1 MRSEPLPVWQ
11 PPATFGE
18 YRLLQPLGRGAMGEV
33 YLAHDTVLDRLVA
46 VKFIAG
52 VAPDE
57 VQRERFRTEARAIA
71 RVQHPNVV
79 GIHRVGEVKDRPYLV
94 SEFLRG
100 DSLDR
105 LARPVPWTRVLEI
118 GIGLAKGLA
127 AAHRQ
132 GVLHRDLKPANAL
145 LTEDGQV
152 KLLDFGVA
160 KLLDVAM
167 APVGPARLPEG
178 PGAVPGEGAAT
189 VDVPAVED
197 ARRTATVDVPRLEA
211 AHCPHGDAAWRLP
224 SPTGRPDTDHPA
236 NEPRAADL
244 AIAGASQGT
253 VSTDRSGADSSMRSV
268 GLAQRTAT
276 STPLPPERL
285 IGPADLLSTGRIGT
299 PLYMAPEVWRGEPA
313 TVRSD
318 LFSLG
323 VLLYEL
329 CGGPTP
335 GPLAE
340 APRRPRTFEPLDVA
354 VPGVD
359 AAFAAIL
366 SRCLAHDPFAR
377 FESADALR
385 EALESI
391 ASRGAPPV
399 IAPPRPRWLRVTRV
413 LALPGL
419 AVVILLGGDWW
430 GDRSRRMDAEQALA
444 SAAPLLKEGRTLGAR
459 IEALRTEAFTAFDT
473 DRSAEAEAAWAQALE
488 LGAKQ
493 ARRYEDASTILEAA
507 RTRVGRGTNPALDQR
522 VAEVL
527 LQRILVAERDREA
540 GVQTT
545 LTQHLEE
552 LDTRAETS
560 RKLTAPVRMELDSD
574 PPGAVIQVE
583 SFQSQPGGPPRWSE
597 PRAFDKTPMTS
608 GLTLDPGSH
617 RLTFTLPGRPPV
629 RYPVLLTRGETFQA
643 KVPIPE
649 RVPDGYVYVP
659 PGRFLYGSGDDE
671 TIRRTVVR
679 TRPLHRLTTGAFLIA
694 RHEVTYADWLTWL
707 RELPASERAARRPRG
722 TNYFGTIELRPATD
736 GTWTFHLDHEGV
748 TYQAREG
755 EPLRYQDR
763 ALRAEQDWRRFPVS
777 GISWEDARAY
787 TAWLDDTG
795 RLPHARLCSER
806 EWERAARGA
815 DGRDYPH
822 GPVLAPDDANF
833 DATYGRKPRAF
844 GPDAVG
850 SHPASDSPFGVADL
864 SGNVWE
870 WLVTDTNGTPA
881 YGGGSFYQDALTA
894 RALNHGDGE
903 PRTRFPF
910 IGMRVCASVP

>member
-1 MRSEPLPVWQ
+1 MRSEGLSPWQ

-79 GIHRVGEVKDRPYLV
+79 GIHRVGEVRDRPYLV

-105 LARPVPWTRVLEI
+105 LARPVPWERVLEI
-118 GIGLAKGLA
+118 GIGLSRGLA

-160 KLLDVAM
+160 KLLDVAVV
-167 APVGPARLPEG
+167 PVGPVLLPDFQADGAGGLLAEGSATVDLPEG
-178 PGAVPGEGAAT
+178 TGDREGPRPISTTGRSGVAEAGALRRLASANQATIDSAEDLRRSAMAA
-189 VDVPAVED
+189 PPRSED
-197 ARRTATVDVPRLEA
+197 SSQRTATVAPLAPQELPR
-211 AHCPHGDAAWRLP
+211 GP
-224 SPTGRPDTDHPA
+224 S
-236 NEPRAADL
+236 E
-244 AIAGASQGT
+244 
-253 VSTDRSGADSSMRSV
+253 
-268 GLAQRTAT
+268 
-276 STPLPPERL
+276 
-285 IGPADLLSTGRIGT
+285 LLSTGRIGT

-313 TVRSD
+313 TARSD

-323 VLLYEL
+323 VLLHEL
-329 CGGPTP
+329 CGGTTP
-335 GPLAE
+335 GPLAD
-340 APRRPRTFEPLDVA
+340 APFEPRAFAPLDAV
-354 VPGVD
+354 VPGID
-359 AAFAAIL
+359 PSFA
-366 SRCLAHDPFAR
+366 SVVMRCLAHEPSAR
-377 FESADALR
+377 FDSADSLR

-391 ASRGAPPV
+391 ASRLSVLSGDTSLAV
-399 IAPPRPRWLRVTRV
+399 PPRPRPRWVRVGRV
-413 LALPGL
+413 IALPLL
-419 AVVILLGGDWW
+419 AASIFLGSNWYGDH
-430 GDRSRRMDAEQALA
+430 SRRRDAEQALA
-444 SAAPLLKEGRTLGAR
+444 SVAAALDANRVLDVQ
-459 IEALRTEAFTAFDT
+459 IESLRAEAFSAFDS
-473 DRSAEAEAAWAQALE
+473 DRVPFAEDAWAKALS

-493 ARRYEDASTILEAA
+493 ARSYEEVTAILEAS
-507 RTRVGRGTNPALDQR
+507 RTRVGAGWNDALDQR
-522 VAEVL
+522 LADVL
-527 LQRILVAERDREA
+527 FQRILIAERDRKSEVRA
-540 GVQTT
+540 A
-545 LTQHLEE
+545 LIQHLDEV
-552 LDTRAETS
+552 DPSGTTS
-560 RKLTAPVRMELDSD
+560 NKLRAPVRMDLDSD
-574 PPGAVIQVE
+574 PPGATVQVE
-583 SFQSQPGGPPRWSE
+583 SLEPIAGEPSE
-597 PRAFDKTPMTS
+597 PWTIGTTPITS
-608 GLTLDPGSH
+608 GITLSPGSYL
-617 RLTFTLPGRPPV
+617 LTFTRPDRPPV
-629 RYPVLLTRGETFQA
+629 RYPVLLGRGGVFQA
-643 KVPIPE
+643 RVVLPE
-649 RVPDGYVYVP
+649 HVPDGYVYVP

-671 TIRRTVVR
+671 SIRRTVVR
-679 TRPLHRLTTGAFLIA
+679 TRPLHPLTTGAFLIA

-707 RELPASERAARRPRG
+707 RALPASERAARRPRG
-722 TNYFGTIELRPATD
+722 TNYFGTIELRPD
-736 GTWTFHLDHEGV
+736 PDDTWTFHLEHEGV
-748 TYQAREG
+748 AYRAREG

-763 ALRAEQDWRRFPVS
+763 EQRAEQDWRRFPVS

-787 TAWLDDTG
+787 VSWLDTTG
-795 RLPHARLCSER
+795 RLPRARLCTER

-822 GPVLAPDDANF
+822 GSTLAPDDANF

-850 SHPASDSPFGVADL
+850 SHPASDSPFGVTDQ

-870 WLVTDTNGTPA
+870 WLVTDTQGTPA

-894 RALNHGDGE
+894 RVLNHGDGE

>member
-1 MRSEPLPVWQ
+1 MKSEPLPAWR
-11 PPATFGE
+11 PPEAFGE

-46 VKFIAG
+46 VKFIAS

-100 DSLDR
+100 QSLDR
-105 LARPVPWTRVLEI
+105 LSRPVPWTRVLEL
-118 GIGLAKGLA
+118 GIGLARGLA

-167 APVGPARLPEG
+167 APVQPVRPPEG
-178 PGAVPGEGAAT
+178 PRAVPLEGEAT
-189 VDVPAVED
+189 VDVPAV
-197 ARRTATVDVPRLEA
+197 ARHAVTDVE
-211 AHCPHGDAAWRLP
+211 
-224 SPTGRPDTDHPA
+224 
-236 NEPRAADL
+236 
-244 AIAGASQGT
+244 
-253 VSTDRSGADSSMRSV
+253 
-268 GLAQRTAT
+268 QRTAT
-276 STPLPPERL
+276 SRPLPPERHP
-285 IGPADLLSTGRIGT
+285 GPSELLATGRIGT

-340 APRRPRTFEPLDVA
+340 APLRPRTFEPLDAA

-359 AAFAAIL
+359 AAFAAVL
-366 SRCLAHDPFAR
+366 ARCLAHDPLAR
-377 FESADALR
+377 IESADALR

-391 ASRGAPPV
+391 ASRRATPAL
-399 IAPPRPRWLRVTRV
+399 APPRPRWLRVTRV

-419 AVVILLGGDWW
+419 AVAILIGGNWW
-430 GDRSRRMDAEQALA
+430 SERSRRSDAEQAMA
-444 SAAPLLKEGRTLGAR
+444 SAAAIVDEGLAFESR
-459 IEALRTEAFTAFDT
+459 IEALRSQAFTAFDT
-473 DRSAEAEAAWAQALE
+473 DRFTEALPLWSQALD

-493 ARRYEDASTILEAA
+493 ARRYQDASELLEAA
-507 RTRVGRGTNPALDQR
+507 QTRVGRGTNSTLDQR

-527 LQRILVAERDREA
+527 LQRILIAERDRDSRA
-540 GVQTT
+540 RTA
-545 LTQHLEE
+545 LTQHLEG
-552 LDTRAETS
+552 LDPSGTTS
-560 RKLTAPVRMELDSD
+560 RKLTAPVRMELDSE
-574 PPGAVIQVE
+574 PPGAAIQVE
-583 SFQSQPGGPPRWSE
+583 TFESQPGGPPRWSE
-597 PRAFDKTPMTS
+597 PRAFDRTPMAS
-608 GLTLDPGSH
+608 GLTLEPGSH

-643 KVPIPE
+643 KISIPE
-649 RVPDGYVYVP
+649 HVPDGYVYVP
-659 PGRFLYGSGDDE
+659 PGRFLYGSGNDE
-671 TIRRTVVR
+671 SVRR
-679 TRPLHRLTTGAFLIA
+679 TRPIHRLATGSFLIA
-694 RHEVTYADWLTWL
+694 RHEVTYADWIAWL
-707 RELPASERAARRPRG
+707 RELPAAERDARRPRG
-722 TNYFGTIELRPATD
+722 ANYFGTIELRTVKD
-736 GTWTFHLDHEGV
+736 GTWTFHLEHEGV
-748 TYQAREG
+748 SYQAREG

-763 ALRAEQDWRRFPVS
+763 TLRAEQDWRRFPVS

-787 TAWLDDTG
+787 IAWLDATG
-795 RLPHARLCSER
+795 RVPRARLCTEL

-815 DGRDYPH
+815 DDRDYPH
-822 GPVLAPDDANF
+822 GPTLAPDDANF
-833 DATYGRKPRAF
+833 DATYGRKSRAF

-870 WLVTDTNGTPA
+870 WLVADTNGAPA

-894 RALNHGDGE
+894 RAVNHGTGE

>member
-1 MRSEPLPVWQ
+1 MSSDPPTTWQ

-79 GIHRVGEVKDRPYLV
+79 GIHRVGEVRDRPYLV

-100 DSLDR
+100 ESLDR
-105 LARPVPWTRVLEI
+105 LARPVPWTRVREL
-118 GIGLAKGLA
+118 GVGLAKGLS

-160 KLLDVAM
+160 KLLDVAL
-167 APVGPARLPEG
+167 APIAPARQPDGLRAGSPEG
-178 PGAVPGEGAAT
+178 DAT
-189 VDVPAVED
+189 VDV
-197 ARRTATVDVPRLEA
+197 DVPVRAMSEA
-211 AHCPHGDAAWRLP
+211 GPRHPGPSTGDGTSAHAATR
-224 SPTGRPDTDHPA
+224 HIPA
-236 NEPRAADL
+236 NPLSAAD
-244 AIAGASQGT
+244 AN
-253 VSTDRSGADSSMRSV
+253 V
-268 GLAQRTAT
+268 AQRTAT
-276 STPLPPERL
+276 ASPLSPALPFGPPEL
-285 IGPADLLSTGRIGT
+285 MSTGRIGT

-329 CGGPTP
+329 CGGTTP

-340 APRRPRTFEPLDVA
+340 APLRPRSFTPLDVI

-359 AAFAAIL
+359 PSFAAVL
-366 SRCLAHDPFAR
+366 ARCLAHEPSAR
-377 FESADALR
+377 FDSAEALR
-385 EALESI
+385 EALEST
-391 ASRGAPPV
+391 APHPAQEPL
-399 IAPPRPRWLRVTRV
+399 APPRPRWLRLTRV

-419 AVVILLGGDWW
+419 AVAILIGGTWAREW
-430 GDRSRRMDAEQALA
+430 SRRTDAEQAL
-444 SAAPLLKEGRTLGAR
+444 SLAAPIVDECRAMDVQV
-459 IEALRTEAFTAFDT
+459 ESLRAEAFTAFDS
-473 DRSAEAEAAWAQALE
+473 DHMAAAEDAWARALT

-493 ARRYEDASTILEAA
+493 ARRYADASELLEAS
-507 RTRVGRGTNPALDQR
+507 RKRVGRGWNKALDAR
-522 VAEVL
+522 AAEVL
-527 LQRILVAERDREA
+527 FQRILVAERDRKPD
-540 GVQTT
+540 VQAA

-552 LDTRAETS
+552 LDPSGGATRE
-560 RKLTAPVRMELDSD
+560 LTRPVSMELDSD
-574 PPGAVIQVE
+574 PPGATVQAERVE
-583 SFQSQPGGPPRWSE
+583 ATPGPQHWSK
-597 PRAFDKTPMTS
+597 PWTFGTTPITS
-608 GLTLDPGSH
+608 GITLEPGSY
-617 RLTFTLPGRPPV
+617 RLTFTLPDRPPV
-629 RYPVLLTRGETFQA
+629 RYPVLLTRGGTFQA
-643 KVPIPE
+643 RVVLPEQVPE
-649 RVPDGYVYVP
+649 GYVYVP

-671 TIRRTVVR
+671 AIRRTIVH
-679 TRPLHRLTTGAFLIA
+679 TRPLHPLTTGAFFIA
-694 RHEVTYADWLTWL
+694 RHEVTYADWLAWL
-707 RELPASERAARRPRG
+707 RDLPAPERAARRPRG
-722 TNYFGTIELRPATD
+722 TNYFGTLELRPAPA
-736 GTWTFHLDHEGV
+736 GTWTFHLEHEGIS
-748 TYQAREG
+748 YQAREG
-755 EPLRYQDR
+755 EPLRYLDR
-763 ALRAEQDWRRFPVS
+763 ELRAEQDWRRFPVS

-787 TAWLDDTG
+787 VAWLDATG
-795 RLPHARLCSER
+795 RVPRARLCTER

-870 WLVTDTNGTPA
+870 WLVTDTAGTPA

-894 RALNHGDGE
+894 RTLNHGDGE

>member
-1 MRSEPLPVWQ
+1 M
-11 PPATFGE
+11 
-18 YRLLQPLGRGAMGEV
+18 QPLGRGAMGEV

-118 GIGLAKGLA
+118 GIGLARGLA

-167 APVGPARLPEG
+167 APVHLPEVARAAPVQG
-178 PGAVPGEGAAT
+178 DAT
-189 VDVPAVED
+189 VDVPGTAD
-197 ARRTATVDVPRLEA
+197 PRRTATIDVPRDPA
-211 AHCPHGDAAWRLP
+211 
-224 SPTGRPDTDHPA
+224 STGRSDSGA
-236 NEPRAADL
+236 SPRAMDL
-244 AIAGASQGT
+244 AN
-253 VSTDRSGADSSMRSV
+253 ADA
-268 GLAQRTAT
+268 AQRTAT

-285 IGPADLLSTGRIGT
+285 LGPADLMSTGRIGT

-340 APRRPRTFEPLDVA
+340 APLRPRVFEPLDAA

-359 AAFAAIL
+359 ASFAAVL
-366 SRCLAHDPFAR
+366 TRCLAHDPFAR

-391 ASRGAPPV
+391 ASRNAAPALP
-399 IAPPRPRWLRVTRV
+399 PPRPRWLRVTRV

-419 AVVILLGGDWW
+419 AVAVLLGGNWW
-430 GDRSRRMDAEQALA
+430 GERSRRLDAEQAMT
-444 SAAPLLKEGRTLGAR
+444 SAASLVDEGRALNDR
-459 IEALRTEAFTAFDT
+459 IEALRMEAFTAFDT
-473 DRSAEAEAAWAQALE
+473 DRSAEAETAWAQALD

-493 ARRYEDASTILEAA
+493 ARRYEDASAILEAA
-507 RTRVGRGTNPALDQR
+507 QTRVGRGSNRTLDQR
-522 VAEVL
+522 VNELL
-527 LQRILVAERDREA
+527 LQRILVAERDRDPST
-540 GVQTT
+540 QTA
-545 LTQHLEE
+545 LTEHLDA
-552 LDTRAETS
+552 LDTGAETS

-574 PPGAVIQVE
+574 PPGAVIHVE
-583 SFQSQPGGPPRWSE
+583 TFKPIPGGPPRWSE
-597 PRAFDKTPMTS
+597 PRVFDKTPMTS
-608 GLTLDPGSH
+608 GLTLEPGSH

-629 RYPVLLTRGETFQA
+629 HHPVMLTRGETFRA

-649 RVPDGYVYVP
+649 HVPDGYVHVP
-659 PGRFLYGSGDDE
+659 AGRFLYGSSDAE
-671 TIRRTVVR
+671 TIRRTVIR
-679 TRPLHRLTTGAFLIA
+679 TRPMHPLTTGAFLIA
-694 RHEVTYADWLTWL
+694 RHEVTYADWLAWL
-707 RELPASERAARRPRG
+707 RELPPSERAARRPRG

-736 GTWTFHLDHEGV
+736 GTWTFHLEHEGV
-748 TYQAREG
+748 TYRAREG

-787 TAWLDDTG
+787 TAWLDATG
-795 RLPHARLCSER
+795 RLPHARLCTER

-870 WLVTDTNGTPA
+870 WLVTDTQGTPA

-894 RALNHGDGE
+894 RAYNHGDGE

>member
-105 LARPVPWTRVLEI
+105 LSRPVPWTRVLEI
-118 GIGLAKGLA
+118 GIGLARGLA

-167 APVGPARLPEG
+167 APAGPVRLPEE
-178 PGAVPGEGAAT
+178 PRAVPVEGDAT
-189 VDVPAVED
+189 VDVPGTVAQGQAVD
-197 ARRTATVDVPRLEA
+197 DSRRTATVDFNHGASLGASPPRLVSSDT
-211 AHCPHGDAAWRLP
+211 GD
-224 SPTGRPDTDHPA
+224 SQRPA
-236 NEPRAADL
+236 E
-244 AIAGASQGT
+244 
-253 VSTDRSGADSSMRSV
+253 V
-268 GLAQRTAT
+268 AQRTAT

-285 IGPADLLSTGRIGT
+285 LGPADLLSTGRIGT

-340 APRRPRTFEPLDVA
+340 APRRPRTFEPLDTA

-359 AAFAAIL
+359 ATFAAIL
-366 SRCLAHDPFAR
+366 ARCLAHDPFAR

-391 ASRGAPPV
+391 ASRRASPALA
-399 IAPPRPRWLRVTRV
+399 IPRPRWLRVTRV

-419 AVVILLGGDWW
+419 GVAILLGGNWW
-430 GDRSRRMDAEQALA
+430 GERSRRMDAEQAMA
-444 SAAPLLKEGRTLGAR
+444 SAAAILDEVRALDTR
-459 IEALRTEAFTAFDT
+459 IDPLRTEAFTAFDT
-473 DRSAEAEAAWAQALE
+473 DRSAEAEPLWAQALE

-493 ARRYEDASTILEAA
+493 ARRSQDASTVLEAA
-507 RTRVGRGTNPALDQR
+507 QSRVGQGTNPTLDQR
-522 VAEVL
+522 VADVL
-527 LQRILVAERDREA
+527 LQRILLAERDRDLD
-540 GVQTT
+540 VQTA
-545 LTQHLEE
+545 LTQHLAE
-552 LDTRAETS
+552 LDPSAATS

-583 SFQSQPGGPPRWSE
+583 TFESRPGGPPRWSE
-597 PRAFDKTPMTS
+597 PRTFDKTPMTA
-608 GLTLDPGSH
+608 GLTLEPGSH
-617 RLTFTLPGRPPV
+617 RLTFTLRDRPPV
-629 RYPVLLTRGETFQA
+629 QYPVMLTRGETFRA
-643 KVPIPE
+643 KVSLPE
-649 RVPDGYVYVP
+649 HVPDGYVYVP
-659 PGRFLYGSGDDE
+659 PGRFLYGSGDAE
-671 TIRRTVVR
+671 TIRRTVIR
-679 TRPLHRLTTGAFLIA
+679 TRPMHRLTTGAFFIA
-694 RHEVTYADWLTWL
+694 RHEVTYADWLAWL
-707 RELPASERAARRPRG
+707 RALPTSERAARRPRG
-722 TNYFGTIELRPATD
+722 TNYFGTIELLPGKD
-736 GTWTFHLDHEGV
+736 GIWTFHLEHEGV
-748 TYQAREG
+748 TYLAREG

-787 TAWLDDTG
+787 VAWLDATG
-795 RLPHARLCSER
+795 RLPRARLCTER

-822 GPVLAPDDANF
+822 GPTLAPDDANF

-850 SHPASDSPFGVADL
+850 AHPASDSPFGVADL

-870 WLVTDTNGTPA
+870 WLVTDTNGAAA

-894 RALNHGDGE
+894 RSLNHGDGE

>member
-1 MRSEPLPVWQ
+1 MRSEGLSPWQ

-79 GIHRVGEVKDRPYLV
+79 GIHRVGEVRDRPYLV

-105 LARPVPWTRVLEI
+105 LARPVPWERVLEI
-118 GIGLAKGLA
+118 GLGLCRGLA

-160 KLLDVAM
+160 KLLDVAVV
-167 APVGPARLPEG
+167 PVGPVLLPDFQ
-178 PGAVPGEGAAT
+178 AEGAAT
-189 VDVPAVED
+189 VGLPED
-197 ARRTATVDVPRLEA
+197 TGDRRGSRGLAT
-211 AHCPHGDAAWRLP
+211 
-224 SPTGRPDTDHPA
+224 TGRSPVA
-236 NEPRAADL
+236 E
-244 AIAGASQGT
+244 AGALRRLASATQAT
-253 VSTDRSGADSSMRSV
+253 IDSAEDPRRNATAEPSSGADV
-268 GLAQRTAT
+268 GESQRTAT
-276 STPLPPERL
+276 IAPLALPR
-285 IGPADLLSTGRIGT
+285 GPADLLSTGRIGT

-313 TVRSD
+313 TARSD

-323 VLLYEL
+323 VLLHEL
-329 CGGPTP
+329 CGGTTP
-335 GPLAE
+335 GPLAD
-340 APRRPRTFEPLDVA
+340 APLEPRTFAPLDTV
-354 VPGVD
+354 VPGID
-359 AAFAAIL
+359 PTFA
-366 SRCLAHDPFAR
+366 SVVTRCLAHEPSAR
-377 FESADALR
+377 FDSADALR

-391 ASRGAPPV
+391 SSRLTAASSDTTLTAPTRV
-399 IAPPRPRWLRVTRV
+399 RPRWVRVGRV
-413 LALPGL
+413 LVLPLL
-419 AVVILLGGDWW
+419 AASMLLGGTWY
-430 GDRSRRMDAEQALA
+430 GEHSRRRDAEQALA
-444 SAAPLLKEGRTLGAR
+444 DVAFTLDSGQVLGAQ
-459 IEALRTEAFTAFDT
+459 IESLRAEAFTAFDS
-473 DRSAEAEAAWAQALE
+473 DRVPFAEETWAKALA

-493 ARRYEDASTILEAA
+493 ARSYEEVTAILDTT
-507 RTRVGRGTNPALDQR
+507 RTRVGAGWNDALDQR
-522 VAEVL
+522 LADVL
-527 LQRILVAERDREA
+527 LQRILIAERDRKPEVRA
-540 GVQTT
+540 ALVQRLDAVDPSGV
-545 LTQHLEE
+545 
-552 LDTRAETS
+552 TS
-560 RKLTAPVRMELDSD
+560 NKLRAPVRMELDSD
-574 PPGAVIQVE
+574 PPGAVVQVE
-583 SFQSQPGGPPRWSE
+583 SLEPIAGEPSE
-597 PRAFDKTPMTS
+597 PWTFGTTPITS
-608 GLTLDPGSH
+608 GITLTPGSYL
-617 RLTFTLPGRPPV
+617 LTFTRPDRPPV
-629 RYPVLLTRGETFQA
+629 RYPVLLGRGGVFQA
-643 KVPIPE
+643 RVVLPEHVPE
-649 RVPDGYVYVP
+649 GYVYVP

-671 TIRRTVVR
+671 SIRRTVVR
-679 TRPLHRLTTGAFLIA
+679 TRPLHPLTTGAFLIA

-707 RELPASERAARRPRG
+707 RALPASERAARRPRG
-722 TNYFGTIELRPATD
+722 TNYFGTIELRPNPD
-736 GTWTFHLDHEGV
+736 DTWTFHLEHEGV
-748 TYQAREG
+748 AYHAREG

-763 ALRAEQDWRRFPVS
+763 EQRAEQDWRRFPVS

-787 TAWLDDTG
+787 VSWLDATG
-795 RLPHARLCSER
+795 RVPRARLCTER

-822 GPVLAPDDANF
+822 GSTLAPDDANF

-850 SHPASDSPFGVADL
+850 SHPASDSPFGVADQ

-870 WLVTDTNGTPA
+870 WLVTDTGGTPA

-894 RALNHGDGE
+894 RVLNHGDGE

>member
-105 LARPVPWTRVLEI
+105 LSRPVPWTRVLEI
-118 GIGLAKGLA
+118 GVGLARGLA

-167 APVGPARLPEG
+167 ASVEPVRLQEEPR
-178 PGAVPGEGAAT
+178 AVPVEGDAT
-189 VDVPAVED
+189 VDVPGTVED
-197 ARRTATVDVPRLEA
+197 SRRTATVGVN
-211 AHCPHGDAAWRLP
+211 H
-224 SPTGRPDTDHPA
+224 
-236 NEPRAADL
+236 
-244 AIAGASQGT
+244 GASPEASPPLL
-253 VSTDRSGADSSMRSV
+253 VSSDTGDSQRPAEV
-268 GLAQRTAT
+268 AQRTAT

-285 IGPADLLSTGRIGT
+285 LGPADLLSTGRIGT

-340 APRRPRTFEPLDVA
+340 APHRPRTFEPLDAA

-359 AAFAAIL
+359 ATFAAIL
-366 SRCLAHDPFAR
+366 ARCLAHDPFAR

-391 ASRGAPPV
+391 ASRRGSPTLAT
-399 IAPPRPRWLRVTRV
+399 PRPRWLRITRV
-413 LALPGL
+413 LALPGI
-419 AVVILLGGDWW
+419 AVAILLGGNWW
-430 GDRSRRMDAEQALA
+430 GERSRRMDAEQAMA
-444 SAAPLLKEGRTLGAR
+444 SAAAILDEVRALDTR
-459 IEALRTEAFTAFDT
+459 IDTLRTEAFTAFDT
-473 DRSAEAEAAWAQALE
+473 DRSAEAEPLWAQALE

-493 ARRYEDASTILEAA
+493 ARRSQDASTVLEAA
-507 RTRVGRGTNPALDQR
+507 QTRVGRGSNPTLDQR
-522 VAEVL
+522 VADVL
-527 LQRILVAERDREA
+527 LQRILLAERDRDLD
-540 GVQTT
+540 VQTA
-545 LTQHLEE
+545 LTQHLAE
-552 LDTRAETS
+552 LDPNAATS
-560 RKLTAPVRMELDSD
+560 RKLTAPVRMELDSN

-583 SFQSQPGGPPRWSE
+583 TFESRPGGPPRWSE
-597 PRAFDKTPMTS
+597 PRTFDKTPMTA

-617 RLTFTLPGRPPV
+617 RLTFTLPDRPPV
-629 RYPVLLTRGETFQA
+629 QYPVMLTRGETFRA
-643 KVPIPE
+643 KVSLPE
-649 RVPDGYVYVP
+649 HVPDGYVYVP
-659 PGRFLYGSGDDE
+659 PGRFLYGSGDAE
-671 TIRRTVVR
+671 TIRRTVIR
-679 TRPLHRLTTGAFLIA
+679 TRPMHRLTTGAFFIA
-694 RHEVTYADWLTWL
+694 RHEVTYADWLAWL
-707 RELPASERAARRPRG
+707 RALPTSERAARRPRG
-722 TNYFGTIELRPATD
+722 TNYFGTIELLPGRD
-736 GTWTFHLDHEGV
+736 GLWTFHLEHEGI
-748 TYQAREG
+748 TYLAREG

-763 ALRAEQDWRRFPVS
+763 TQRAEQDWRRFPVS

-787 TAWLDDTG
+787 VAWLDATG
-795 RLPHARLCSER
+795 RLPRARLCTER

-822 GPVLAPDDANF
+822 GPTLAPDDANF

-844 GPDAVG
+844 GPDVVG
-850 SHPASDSPFGVADL
+850 THPASDSPFGVADL

-870 WLVTDTNGTPA
+870 WLVTDTNGAAA

-894 RALNHGDGE
+894 RSLNHGDGE

>member
-1 MRSEPLPVWQ
+1 MKSEPLPAWQ
-11 PPATFGE
+11 PPEAFGE

-100 DSLDR
+100 QSLDR
-105 LARPVPWTRVLEI
+105 LPRPLPWTRVLEL
-118 GIGLAKGLA
+118 GVGLAKGLA

-167 APVGPARLPEG
+167 AVHPPEA
-178 PGAVPGEGAAT
+178 PRAVPLEGEAT
-189 VDVPAVED
+189 VDVPGTVD
-197 ARRTATVDVPRLEA
+197 TSRRTATIAVPEPSANTERSTPGSRPRTMDV
-211 AHCPHGDAAWRLP
+211 
-224 SPTGRPDTDHPA
+224 
-236 NEPRAADL
+236 
-244 AIAGASQGT
+244 
-253 VSTDRSGADSSMRSV
+253 V
-268 GLAQRTAT
+268 QRTVT
-276 STPLPPERL
+276 SLPLPPEQL
-285 IGPADLLSTGRIGT
+285 LGPAELLSTGRIGT

-340 APRRPRTFEPLDVA
+340 TPPRPRTFEPLDAA

-359 AAFAAIL
+359 AAFAAVL
-366 SRCLAHDPFAR
+366 ARCLAHDPFAR

-391 ASRGAPPV
+391 ASRRATPAL
-399 IAPPRPRWLRVTRV
+399 APPRPRWLRVTRV

-419 AVVILLGGDWW
+419 AVAILLGGDWW
-430 GDRSRRMDAEQALA
+430 GDRSRRVDAEQAMA
-444 SAAPLLKEGRTLGAR
+444 SAAAIVDEGQALDAR

-473 DRSAEAEAAWAQALE
+473 DRFTEALPLWGQALE

-493 ARRYEDASTILEAA
+493 ARRYQDASELLEAA
-507 RTRVGRGTNPALDQR
+507 RTRVGRGTNPTLDQR

-527 LQRILVAERDREA
+527 LQRILIAERDRDFRTRTA
-540 GVQTT
+540 
-545 LTQHLEE
+545 LTQHLEA
-552 LDTRAETS
+552 LDPSGTTS

-574 PPGAVIQVE
+574 PPGAAIQVE
-583 SFQSQPGGPPRWSE
+583 TFASQPGGPPRWSE
-597 PRAFDKTPMTS
+597 PRAFDTTPMTS
-608 GLTLDPGSH
+608 GLTLEPGSH

-643 KVPIPE
+643 KVSIPE
-649 RVPDGYVYVP
+649 HVPDGYVYVP
-659 PGRFLYGSGDDE
+659 PGRFLYGSGNDE
-671 TIRRTVVR
+671 SVRR
-679 TRPLHRLTTGAFLIA
+679 TRPIHQLATGAFLIA
-694 RHEVTYADWLTWL
+694 RHEVTYADWLAWL
-707 RELPASERAARRPRG
+707 RELPASERDTRRPRG
-722 TNYFGTIELRPATD
+722 TNYFGTIELRPAKD
-736 GTWTFHLDHEGV
+736 GTWTFHLEHEGV
-748 TYQAREG
+748 SYQAREG

-763 ALRAEQDWRRFPVS
+763 TLRAEQDWRRFPVS

-787 TAWLDDTG
+787 IAWLDATG
-795 RLPHARLCSER
+795 RVPRARLCTEL

-815 DGRDYPH
+815 DDRDYPH
-822 GPVLAPDDANF
+822 GPTLAPDDANF
-833 DATYGRKPRAF
+833 DATYGRKPGAF

-870 WLVTDTNGTPA
+870 WLVTDTNGAPA

-894 RALNHGDGE
+894 RAVNHGTGE

-910 IGMRVCASVP
+910 IGMRVCASVH

>member
-1 MRSEPLPVWQ
+1 MRNEPLPTWQ

-18 YRLLQPLGRGAMGEV
+18 YRLVQPLGRGAMGEV

-100 DSLDR
+100 DSLDK
-105 LARPVPWTRVLEI
+105 LARPVPWTRVLEV

-160 KLLDVAM
+160 KLLDMAT
-167 APVGPARLPEG
+167 APVVPVPEA
-178 PGAVPGEGAAT
+178 PRAVPVVGDAT
-189 VDVPAVED
+189 VDP
-197 ARRTATVDVPRLEA
+197 RRTATIDVPR
-211 AHCPHGDAAWRLP
+211 P
-224 SPTGRPDTDHPA
+224 PT
-236 NEPRAADL
+236 
-244 AIAGASQGT
+244 
-253 VSTDRSGADSSMRSV
+253 STDRSEAAI
-268 GLAQRTAT
+268 AQRTAT

-285 IGPADLLSTGRIGT
+285 LGPPDLLATGRIGT

-340 APRRPRTFEPLDVA
+340 APLRPRTFEPLDAA

-359 AAFAAIL
+359 ATFAAIL
-366 SRCLAHDPFAR
+366 ARCLAHDPFAR

-391 ASRGAPPV
+391 TSRQA
-399 IAPPRPRWLRVTRV
+399 ITPPRPRWLRVTRV

-419 AVVILLGGDWW
+419 AVAILLGGNGWNE
-430 GDRSRRMDAEQALA
+430 RARRIDAEQAM
-444 SAAPLLKEGRTLGAR
+444 AAAATLINDARALDDR
-459 IEALRTEAFTAFDT
+459 IEALRAEAFTRFDT
-473 DRSAEAEAAWAQALE
+473 DRSAEAEPLWAQALD

-493 ARRYEDASTILEAA
+493 ARQFRDASDLLEAA
-507 RTRVGRGTNPALDQR
+507 QKRVGRGANKALDQR
-522 VAEVL
+522 VADVL
-527 LQRILVAERDREA
+527 LQRILIAERDRDA
-540 GVQTT
+540 NAQKA
-545 LTQHLEE
+545 LTQHLDE
-552 LDTRAETS
+552 LDVSATTS
-560 RKLTAPVRMELDSD
+560 RKLTTPIRMELDSE
-574 PPGAVIQVE
+574 PPGAAIQVE
-583 SFQSQPGGPPRWSE
+583 TFEPQPSGPPRWSE
-597 PRAFDKTPMTS
+597 PRPFDTTPMTS

-617 RLTFTLPGRPPV
+617 RLTFSLPGRPPV
-629 RYPVLLTRGETFQA
+629 RYPVMLTRGETFQA
-643 KVPIPE
+643 KVTIPE
-649 RVPDGYVYVP
+649 HVPEGFVYVP

-671 TIRRTVVR
+671 SIRRTVIR
-679 TRPLHRLTTGAFLIA
+679 TRPMHRLTTGAFFIA

-707 RELPASERAARRPRG
+707 RELPASERNARRPRG
-722 TNYFGTIELRPATD
+722 TNYFGTIELRPARD
-736 GTWTFHLDHEGV
+736 GTWTFHLEHEGV
-748 TYQAREG
+748 AYQAREG

-763 ALRAEQDWRRFPVS
+763 TLRAEQDWRRFPVS
-777 GISWEDARAY
+777 GISWEDARAHV
-787 TAWLDDTG
+787 AWLDATG
-795 RLPHARLCSER
+795 RVPRARLCTER

-833 DATYGRKPRAF
+833 DATYGRKSRAF

-870 WLVTDTNGTPA
+870 WLATATSGKPA

-894 RALNHGDGE
+894 RAYNHGDGE

>member
-1 MRSEPLPVWQ
+1 MRSEPLPAWQ

-18 YRLLQPLGRGAMGEV
+18 YRLVRPLGRGAMGEV

-105 LARPVPWTRVLEI
+105 LARPVPWTRVREI

-167 APVGPARLPEG
+167 APVGPVLQAPRATPV
-178 PGAVPGEGAAT
+178 AGEAT
-189 VDVPAVED
+189 VDVPGPVD
-197 ARRTATVDVPRLEA
+197 PRSTATVDVP
-211 AHCPHGDAAWRLP
+211 G
-224 SPTGRPDTDHPA
+224 SPPRTGGSG
-236 NEPRAADL
+236 
-244 AIAGASQGT
+244 GASPRPLGLADAGT
-253 VSTDRSGADSSMRSV
+253 
-268 GLAQRTAT
+268 AQRTAT

-285 IGPADLLSTGRIGT
+285 LGPADLVSTGRIGT

-340 APRRPRTFEPLDVA
+340 APARHRTFEPLDAA

-359 AAFAAIL
+359 ATFAAVL
-366 SRCLAHDPFAR
+366 ARCLAHDPFAR

-385 EALESI
+385 EALESLT
-391 ASRGAPPV
+391 SRGATPV
-399 IAPPRPRWLRVTRV
+399 PAPPPRPRWLRVTRV

-419 AVVILLGGDWW
+419 AGALLLGGGWW
-430 GDRSRRMDAEQALA
+430 GERSRRIDAEQAMR
-444 SAAPLLKEGRTLGAR
+444 SAASLVDEAHALDAR
-459 IEALRTEAFTAFDT
+459 IEALRTQAFTAFDT
-473 DRSAEAEAAWAQALE
+473 DRSAEAEPLWAQALD

-493 ARRYEDASTILEAA
+493 ARRYQDASGLLEAA
-507 RTRVGRGTNPALDQR
+507 RTRVGPGTNPALDQH
-522 VAEVL
+522 VAEIL
-527 LQRILVAERDREA
+527 LQRILIAERDRDFTA
-540 GVQTT
+540 RKALT
-545 LTQHLEE
+545 LHLEA
-552 LDTRAETS
+552 LDPGATTR
-560 RKLTAPVRMELDSD
+560 RKLTAPARLELDSE
-574 PPGAVIQVE
+574 PPGATVQVE
-583 SFQSQPGGPPRWSE
+583 TLEPQPDGPPRASE
-597 PRAFDKTPMTS
+597 PRTLATTPMAP
-608 GLTLDPGSH
+608 GLTLEPGSH

-629 RYPVLLTRGETFQA
+629 RYPVLLTRGETFRA
-643 KVPIPE
+643 RVPIPE
-649 RVPDGYVYVP
+649 HVPDGYVYVP
-659 PGRFLYGSGDDE
+659 PGRFLYGSGDPE
-671 TIRRTVVR
+671 TIRRTVIR
-679 TRPLHRLTTGAFLIA
+679 TRPMHPLTTGAFLIA
-694 RHEVTYADWLTWL
+694 RHEVTYADWLAWL

-722 TNYFGTIELRPATD
+722 TNYFGTIELRPAAD
-736 GTWTFHLDHEGV
+736 GTWTFHLEHEGV

-763 ALRAEQDWRRFPVS
+763 TVRAEQDWRRFPVS

-787 TAWLDDTG
+787 TAWLDVTG
-795 RLPHARLCSER
+795 RLPRARLCTER

-864 SGNVWE
+864 AGNVWE

>member
-1 MRSEPLPVWQ
+1 MRSEPLPAWQ

-105 LARPVPWTRVLEI
+105 LARPVPWMRVLEI

-167 APVGPARLPEG
+167 APVGPVRPPEG
-178 PGAVPGEGAAT
+178 AGPLLVEGAAT
-189 VDVPAVED
+189 VDLPGVED
-197 ARRTATVDVPRLEA
+197 SRRTSTVDVPRQGA
-211 AHCPHGDAAWRLP
+211 A
-224 SPTGRPDTDHPA
+224 TGRPGT
-236 NEPRAADL
+236 AASDP
-244 AIAGASQGT
+244 
-253 VSTDRSGADSSMRSV
+253 
-268 GLAQRTAT
+268 GLALRTAT

-285 IGPADLLSTGRIGT
+285 LGPADLLATGRIGT

-340 APRRPRTFEPLDVA
+340 APRLPRSFEPLDVV
-354 VPGVD
+354 VPGAD
-359 AAFAAIL
+359 ATFAAIL
-366 SRCLAHDPFAR
+366 ARCLAHDPLAR

-391 ASRGAPPV
+391 TSRGVTPA
-399 IAPPRPRWLRVTRV
+399 IAPPRPRWLRITRV

-419 AVVILLGGDWW
+419 AVAILAGGDWW
-430 GDRSRRMDAEQALA
+430 GERSRRIDAEQAMA
-444 SAAPLLKEGRTLGAR
+444 SASAILDEGRALDTR

-473 DRSAEAEAAWAQALE
+473 DRSSEAEASWAQALE

-493 ARRYEDASTILEAA
+493 ARRYEDASTVLEAA
-507 RTRVGRGTNPALDQR
+507 QTRVGRGANLALDQR

-527 LQRILVAERDREA
+527 LQRILFAERDRES

-545 LTQHLEE
+545 LTQRLNE
-552 LDTRAETS
+552 LDPSARTS
-560 RKLTAPVRMELDSD
+560 QKLTAPVRMELDSD
-574 PPGAVIQVE
+574 PPGAVIHVE
-583 SFQSQPGGPPRWSE
+583 SFEPQPGGPPRWSE

-608 GLTLDPGSH
+608 GLTLEPGSH
-617 RLTFTLPGRPPV
+617 RLTFTLLDRPPV
-629 RYPVLLTRGETFQA
+629 HYPVMLTRGETFQA

-649 RVPDGYVYVP
+649 HVPEGYVYVP

-671 TIRRTVVR
+671 TIRRTVIR
-679 TRPLHRLTTGAFLIA
+679 TRPMHRLTTGAFLIA
-694 RHEVTYADWLTWL
+694 RHEVTYADWLAWL

-722 TNYFGTIELRPATD
+722 TNYFGTIELRPAND
-736 GTWTFHLDHEGV
+736 STWTFHLEHEGV

-755 EPLRYQDR
+755 EPLRYQER
-763 ALRAEQDWRRFPVS
+763 TLRAEQDWRRFPVS

-787 TAWLDDTG
+787 TAWLDATG
-795 RLPHARLCSER
+795 RLPRARLCSER

-870 WLVTDTNGTPA
+870 WLVTDTNSTPA

-910 IGMRVCASVP
+910 IGMRVCASMP